1 MPKIVT
7 LEPLGELLPDADI
20 PEWLVSKPYPIRY
33 FGGVALPVTFDCV
46 EAGVPPDAGS
56 AVHAFLNLD
65 DSARLAASSYVFKNY
80 RDFADAIGD
89 ENVGCEIRDP
99 REVWGFIKPTEIR
112 ISRRPRRDRAI
123 YVQIVAECQWE
134 PEHGLQ
140 IVYRDGSQLS
150 RVSDQDGHLTWT
162 DASDLPESQDRVA

>member
-1 MPKIVT
+1 
-7 LEPLGELLPDADI
+7 
-20 PEWLVSKPYPIRY
+20 
-33 FGGVALPVTFDCV
+33 
-46 EAGVPPDAGS
+46 
-56 AVHAFLNLD
+56 VHAFLNLD
-65 DSARLAASSYVFKNY
+65 DSARLAASPYVFKNY

-89 ENVGCEIRDP
+89 EDVGCEIRDP